1 MSVSVI
7 LNDGDGRIITNPN
20 LMNRKDILAT
30 FVLVASAVAAF
41 GQTPGEAV
49 KGKAL
54 PYNSAGVDIVN
65 LKAPAVPQSTVQPLQ
80 VGSSTPTMLFDAP
93 DGEAKV
99 WGFLGYDM
107 RLGTNAVVNFTT
119 DDPNSYA
126 MVMDY
131 RRDLGVSKYLTAAT
145 FVKDQLYAYAC
156 TYYGF
161 GALIPYGV
169 VKIDPATGEYTLV
182 NQVSMATGLL
192 LADMTYDPVTETIYG
207 IQFNE
212 DMETPANSFT
222 NIYTIDPETGIVDS
236 VARVDYLLYTIAAD
250 VTGDLY
256 GVARDMNLSSS
267 SPQNSFLVKI
277 PAANIEEGDYP
288 AERVGDQKLGYN
300 VYYQQSMEFDRTTHR
315 LWWFAQGQVGNPALV
330 EINYNTGQVNKS
342 AVREMT
348 SSQVQIV
355 ALGIPYQKVDN
366 AAPAS
371 PTNLKGEAGA
381 QGAYSATL
389 TWTNP
394 TKDYMGNALDA
405 LTGVNIYR
413 DGAKVATL
421 SGTATSYT
429 DNALTTAGYYTYRV
443 EAVNSHGNGVYKET
457 RFFVGKD
464 RPGQVRNLVAT
475 PNGTKATLS
484 WNSPEQ
490 GKNGGWYDKSS
501 LTYRVVRMPGN
512 VVVSN
517 SADSTVTDQVD
528 HYAGYTYHITAINNE
543 GEGDTVATAALQF
556 GPSVSIPY
564 TDSLNTQT
572 GFDEWSI
579 LDANHDGTTW
589 YFDAGNK
596 VTNYLYSLNAAN
608 DYLVSPPLVMDA
620 NKQYKISYTYWS
632 SNWVTE
638 SDHTPIMEKMRV
650 YYGEQPT
657 VAGLSNKIAD
667 LGEFH
672 TSSGN
677 YLYGNTIFAPTSSAA
692 NSTGYVAFQACSDG
706 DHGIIYLKDVVIRE
720 YSATDVSDKDLHGS
734 ATANVGYAYS
744 FGVDVCNEGSAPV
757 TGFTIEILDKNTGEE
772 VASRKVD
779 ETVGIGETK
788 NLSVEWTP
796 TKEGKYEFT
805 SRIAFD
811 QDTYPADNIGQKTI
825 YVTVSGSEAKT
836 WLTVNEDVTGGW
848 SFPFNLTV
856 PFTQVQVIYLEK
868 EMQLKNIKLTGMQF
882 VYNAPATMPTTTA
895 TATVSLAPTT
905 ETNFQSWPDDSYNV
919 HFIDA
924 DFTTAY
930 EGDVTLESD
939 VTSSP
944 LIIEFDTPYEYKG
957 GNLIV
962 QYNTELEAQNVL
974 AADEATQPWYHY
986 CDNYNDGD
994 PLRYRTAIFRGM
1006 TPDIDVNRIG
1016 WNYWTPFTMFSYTT
1030 TNGLQ
1035 GVTAPG
1041 SNGIDI
1047 HQQGSSLV
1055 ASKLMAEAE
1064 LYNLNGTLLR
1074 KASNATSMNV
1084 AGVHGPCLL
1093 RFTADGKTATVK
1105 IVVK

>member
-1 MSVSVI
+1 MK
-7 LNDGDGRIITNPN
+7 
-20 LMNRKDILAT
+20 RKNILAT
-30 FVLVASAVAAF
+30 FVLAAVAVTAY
-41 GQTPGEAV
+41 GQPAGEMV

-54 PYNSAGVDIVN
+54 PFNTSNTDIVS
-65 LKAPAVPQSTVQPLQ
+65 LHAPAVAKAPAAPFRA
-80 VGSSTPTMLFDAP
+80 GSSAPTMLYDQA

-119 DDPNSYA
+119 DAPNNYA
-126 MVMDY
+126 MVKDY
-131 RRDLGVSKYLTAAT
+131 KRDLGVSKYITAAT
-145 FVKDQLYAYAC
+145 FVGDQLYGYAC
-156 TYYGF
+156 TFYGF

-169 VKIDPATGEYTLV
+169 VKIDPITGDYTLV
-182 NQVSMATGLL
+182 NQVSMASGLL
-192 LADMTYDPVTETIYG
+192 LNDMTYDPVTETIYG
-207 IQFNE
+207 IQFGE
-212 DMETPANSFT
+212 DMENPTNSYS
-222 NIYTIDPETGIVDS
+222 NIYAIDPETGIVDS

-256 GVARDMNLSSS
+256 GVARDMTLSSS
-267 SPQNSFLVKI
+267 STQNSFLIKI
-277 PAANIEEGDYP
+277 PAADIANGDYP
-288 AERVGDQKLGYN
+288 AERVGNQKLSYN
-300 VYYQQSMEFDRTTHR
+300 IYYQQSMEFDRTTHR

-330 EINYNTGQVNKS
+330 EINYKTGQVNKS

-355 ALGIPYQKVDN
+355 ALGIPYQQVDN

-429 DNALTTAGYYTYRV
+429 DNALSTAGYYTYRV
-443 EAVNSHGNGVYKET
+443 EPANSHGNGVYKET

-484 WNSPEQ
+484 WNSPAQ

-528 HYAGYTYHITAINNE
+528 HYAGYTYQITAINNE

-596 VTNYLYSLNAAN
+596 VTNYFYSLNAAN
-608 DYLVSPPLVMDA
+608 DYLVSPPLLFTA
-620 NKQYKISYTYWS
+620 NKQYKASYTYWS

-657 VAGLSNKIAD
+657 VAGLSNQIAD

-677 YLYGNTIFAPTSSAA
+677 YLYGSTIFAPSYDEGTRE
-692 NSTGYVAFQACSDG
+692 GYVAFQACSDG

-734 ATANVGYAYS
+734 ATANVGYTYS

-757 TGFTIEILDKNTGEE
+757 TGFTIEILDKNTGEV

-796 TKEGKYEFT
+796 TNEGKFEFT

-811 QDTYPADNIGQKTI
+811 QDTYPVDNIGQKTI
-825 YVTVSGSEAKT
+825 NVTVSGSEAKT

-868 EMQLKNIKLTGMQF
+868 EMQLKDIKLTGMQF

-905 ETNFQSWPDDSYNV
+905 ESYFQSWPDDNWNV
-919 HFIDA
+919 HFIDG

-930 EGDVTLESD
+930 EGDVTLQSD

-974 AADEATQPWYHY
+974 PTDEAKQPWYHY
-986 CDNYNDGD
+986 SDNYNDGE

-1030 TNGLQ
+1030 SDGIH
-1035 GVTAPG
+1035 GVINPVK
-1041 SNGIDI
+1041 SGIDI
-1047 HQQGSSLV
+1047 RQQGNVLV
-1055 ASKLMAEAE
+1055 SNMRLEEAE
-1064 LYNLNGTLLR
+1064 LFSVNGTSLL
-1074 KASNATSMNV
+1074 KAANTSTINV
-1084 AGVHGPCLL
+1084 GGVHGPCLL
-1093 RFTADGKTATVK
+1093 RFTVNGQTSTVK
-1105 IVVK
+1105 IVIK

>member
-1 MSVSVI
+1 MK
-7 LNDGDGRIITNPN
+7 RI
-20 LMNRKDILAT
+20 DILAT
-30 FVLVASAVAAF
+30 FVFAAAVTAY
-41 GQTPGEAV
+41 GQPAGEMV

-54 PYNSAGVDIVN
+54 PFNTSSTDIVG
-65 LKAPAVPQSTVQPLQ
+65 LQAPAVAKAPAVPFRA
-80 VGSSTPTMLFDAP
+80 GSAAPTMLYDQA

-119 DDPNSYA
+119 DAPNNYA
-126 MVMDY
+126 MVKDY
-131 RRDLGVSKYLTAAT
+131 KRDLGVSKYITAAT
-145 FVKDQLYAYAC
+145 FVGDQLYGYAC

-161 GALIPYGV
+161 GALVPYGV
-169 VKIDPATGEYTLV
+169 VKIDPITGDYTLLY
-182 NQVSMATGLL
+182 QVSMATGLL
-192 LADMTYDPVTETIYG
+192 LNDMTYDPVTETIYG
-207 IQFNE
+207 IQFGE
-212 DMETPANSFT
+212 DMENPTKSFS
-222 NIYTIDPETGIVDS
+222 NIYAIDPETGIVDS
-236 VARVDYLLYTIAAD
+236 VARVDYLLYAIAAD

-256 GVARDMNLSSS
+256 GVARDMTLDSKST
-267 SPQNSFLVKI
+267 QNSFLIKI
-277 PAANIEEGDYP
+277 PAEDIAVGDYP
-288 AERVGDQKLGYN
+288 AERVGNQKLGYN
-300 VYYQQSMEFDRTTHR
+300 IYYQQSMEFDRTTHR

-330 EINYNTGQVNKS
+330 EINYKTGQVNKS
-342 AVREMT
+342 AVREMS

-371 PTNLKGEAGA
+371 PTKLKGEAGA

-394 TKDYMGNALDA
+394 TKNYMGNALDA

-421 SGTATSYT
+421 PGTATSYT
-429 DNALTTAGYYTYRV
+429 DNALSTAGYYTYRV
-443 EAVNSHGNGVYKET
+443 EPVNSHGNGVYKET

-484 WNSPEQ
+484 WNSPAQ

-517 SADSTVTDQVD
+517 SADSTLTDQVD
-528 HYAGYTYHITAINNE
+528 HYAGYTYLITAINNE

-564 TDSLNTQT
+564 TDSLTTQT

-579 LDANHDGTTW
+579 LDANGDGTTW

-596 VTNYLYSLNAAN
+596 VTNYFYSLNRAN
-608 DYLVSPPLVMDA
+608 DYLVSPPLLFTA
-620 NKQYKISYTYWS
+620 NKQYKASYTYWS
-632 SNWVTE
+632 SNWVE
-638 SDHTPIMEKMRV
+638 DDANHTPIKERMRV

-672 TSSGN
+672 TASGN
-677 YLYGNTIFAPTSSAA
+677 YLYGSTIFAPSHSEGTRE
-692 NSTGYVAFQACSDG
+692 GYVAFHACSDANR
-706 DHGIIYLKDVVIRE
+706 GIIYLKDVVIRE

-757 TGFTIEILDKNTGEE
+757 TGFTIEILDKNTGKV

-779 ETVGIGETK
+779 ETVEIGETK

-811 QDTYPADNIGQKTI
+811 QDTYPADNIGQKTV

-836 WLTVNEDVTGGW
+836 WLTVNEETPELGGW
-848 SFPFNLTV
+848 FIPFNLST
-856 PFTQVQVIYLEK
+856 PFTQIQVIYLEK
-868 EMQLKNIKLTGMQF
+868 EMQLKDIKLTGMQF

-905 ETNFQSWPDDSYNV
+905 ENNFQSWPDDSYNV
-919 HFIDA
+919 HFIDG

-930 EGDVTLESD
+930 EGDVTLQSD
-939 VTSSP
+939 VTSNP

-957 GNLIV
+957 GNLVV
-962 QYNTELEAQNVL
+962 QFNTEVETQNVL
-974 AADEATQPWYHY
+974 KAADATMPWYHY

-994 PLRYRTAIFRGM
+994 PQRYRTAIFRGM
-1006 TPDIDVNRIG
+1006 TSTVDVNRIG
-1016 WNYWTPFTMFSYTT
+1016 WNYWTPYTMFSYTT

-1035 GVTAPG
+1035 GVVSPG

-1047 HQQGSSLV
+1047 HQQGCSLV

-1074 KASNATSMNV
+1074 KATNTTSMNV

>member
-20 LMNRKDILAT
+20 LMNRKDIFAT

-342 AVREMT
+342 AVREMS

-371 PTNLKGEAGA
+371 PTKLKGEAGA

-443 EAVNSHGNGVYKET
+443 EPVNSHGNGVYKET

-757 TGFTIEILDKNTGEE
+757 TGFTIEILDKNTGEV

>member
-1 MSVSVI
+1 MK
-7 LNDGDGRIITNPN
+7 
-20 LMNRKDILAT
+20 RKNILAT
-30 FVLVASAVAAF
+30 FVLAAAAVTAY
-41 GQTPGEAV
+41 GQPAGEMV

-54 PYNSAGVDIVN
+54 PFNTSNTDIVS
-65 LKAPAVPQSTVQPLQ
+65 LHAPAVAKAPAAPFRA
-80 VGSSTPTMLFDAP
+80 GSSAPTMLYDQA

-119 DDPNSYA
+119 DAPNNYA
-126 MVMDY
+126 MVKDY
-131 RRDLGVSKYLTAAT
+131 KRDLGVSKYITAAT
-145 FVKDQLYAYAC
+145 FVGDQLYGYAC
-156 TYYGF
+156 TFYGF

-169 VKIDPATGEYTLV
+169 VKIDPITGDYTLV
-182 NQVSMATGLL
+182 NQVSMASGLL
-192 LADMTYDPVTETIYG
+192 LNDMTYDPVTETIYG
-207 IQFNE
+207 IQFGE
-212 DMETPANSFT
+212 DMENPTNSYS
-222 NIYTIDPETGIVDS
+222 NIYAIDPETGIVDS
-236 VARVDYLLYTIAAD
+236 VARVNYLLYAIAAD

-256 GVARDMNLSSS
+256 GVARDMTLDSKST
-267 SPQNSFLVKI
+267 QNSFLIKI
-277 PAANIEEGDYP
+277 PAADIAVGDYP
-288 AERVGDQKLGYN
+288 AERVGNQKLGYN
-300 VYYQQSMEFDRTTHR
+300 IYYQQSMEFDRTTHR

-330 EINYNTGQVNKS
+330 EINYKTGQVNKS

-355 ALGIPYQKVDN
+355 ALGIPYQQVDN

-405 LTGVNIYR
+405 QTGVNIYR

-429 DNALTTAGYYTYRV
+429 DNALSTAAYYTYRV
-443 EAVNSHGNGVYKET
+443 EPVNSHGNGVYKET

-484 WNSPEQ
+484 WNSPAQ

-528 HYAGYTYHITAINNE
+528 HYAGYTYQITAINNE

-596 VTNYLYSLNAAN
+596 VTNYFYSLNAAN
-608 DYLVSPPLVMDA
+608 DYLVSPPLLFTA
-620 NKQYKISYTYWS
+620 NKQYKASYTYWS

-657 VAGLSNKIAD
+657 VAGLSNQIAD

-677 YLYGNTIFAPTSSAA
+677 YLYGSTVFAPGYDEGTRE
-692 NSTGYVAFQACSDG
+692 GYVAFQACSDG

-734 ATANVGYAYS
+734 ATANVGYTYS

-757 TGFTIEILDKNTGEE
+757 TGFTIEILDKNTGEV

-796 TKEGKYEFT
+796 TNEGKFEFT

-811 QDTYPADNIGQKTI
+811 QDTYPVDNIGQKTI

-905 ETNFQSWPDDSYNV
+905 ESYFQSWPDDNWNV
-919 HFIDA
+919 HFIDG

-930 EGDVTLESD
+930 EGDVTLQSD
-939 VTSSP
+939 VTNSP

-974 AADEATQPWYHY
+974 PTDEAKQPWYHY
-986 CDNYNDGD
+986 SDNYNDGEQ
-994 PLRYRTAIFRGM
+994 LRYRTAIFRGM

-1016 WNYWTPFTMFSYTT
+1016 WNYWTPYTMFSYTT
-1030 TNGLQ
+1030 SDGIH
-1035 GVTAPG
+1035 GVINPVKG
-1041 SNGIDI
+1041 GIDI
-1047 HQQGSSLV
+1047 RQQGNVLV
-1055 ASKLMAEAE
+1055 SNMRLEEAE
-1064 LYNLNGTLLR
+1064 LFSVNGTSLL
-1074 KASNATSMNV
+1074 KAANTSTINV
-1084 AGVHGPCLL
+1084 GGVHGPCLL
-1093 RFTADGKTATVK
+1093 RFTVNGQTSTVK
-1105 IVVK
+1105 IVIK

>member
-1 MSVSVI
+1 MK
-7 LNDGDGRIITNPN
+7 
-20 LMNRKDILAT
+20 RKNILAT
-30 FVLVASAVAAF
+30 FVLAAAAVTAY
-41 GQTPGEAV
+41 GQPAGEMV

-54 PYNSAGVDIVN
+54 PFNTSNTDFVSLHAPAVA
-65 LKAPAVPQSTVQPLQ
+65 KAPAAPFRA
-80 VGSSTPTMLFDAP
+80 GSSAPTMLYDQA

-119 DDPNSYA
+119 DAPNNYA
-126 MVMDY
+126 MVKDY
-131 RRDLGVSKYLTAAT
+131 KRDLGVSKYITAAT
-145 FVKDQLYAYAC
+145 FVGDQLYGYAC
-156 TYYGF
+156 TFYGF

-169 VKIDPATGEYTLV
+169 VKIDPITGDYTLV
-182 NQVSMATGLL
+182 NQVSMASGLL
-192 LADMTYDPVTETIYG
+192 LNDMTYDPVTETIYG
-207 IQFNE
+207 IQFGE
-212 DMETPANSFT
+212 DMENPTNSYS
-222 NIYTIDPETGIVDS
+222 NIYAIDPETGIVDS
-236 VARVDYLLYTIAAD
+236 VARVDYLLYAIAAD

-256 GVARDMNLSSS
+256 GVARDMTLDSKST
-267 SPQNSFLVKI
+267 QNSFLIKI
-277 PAANIEEGDYP
+277 PAADIAVGDYP
-288 AERVGDQKLGYN
+288 AERVGNQKLGYN
-300 VYYQQSMEFDRTTHR
+300 IYYQQSMEFDRTTHR

-330 EINYNTGQVNKS
+330 EINYKTGQVNKS

-355 ALGIPYQKVDN
+355 ALGIPYQQVDN

-429 DNALTTAGYYTYRV
+429 DNALSTAAYYTYRV
-443 EAVNSHGNGVYKET
+443 EPVNSHGNGVYKET

-464 RPGQVRNLVAT
+464 RPGHVRNLVAT

-528 HYAGYTYHITAINNE
+528 HYAGYTYQITAINNE

-596 VTNYLYSLNAAN
+596 VTNYFYSLNAAN
-608 DYLVSPPLVMDA
+608 DYLVSPPLLFTA
-620 NKQYKISYTYWS
+620 NKQYKASYTYWS

-657 VAGLSNKIAD
+657 VAGLSNQIAD

-677 YLYGNTIFAPTSSAA
+677 YLYGSTIFAPGYDEGTRE
-692 NSTGYVAFQACSDG
+692 GYVAFQACSDG

-734 ATANVGYAYS
+734 ATANVGYTYS

-757 TGFTIEILDKNTGEE
+757 TGFTIEILDKNTGEV

-796 TKEGKYEFT
+796 TNEGKFEFT

-811 QDTYPADNIGQKTI
+811 QDTYPVDNIGQKTI
-825 YVTVSGSEAKT
+825 NVTVSGSEAKT

-905 ETNFQSWPDDSYNV
+905 ESYFQSWPDDNWNV
-919 HFIDA
+919 HFIDG

-930 EGDVTLESD
+930 EGDVTLQSD
-939 VTSSP
+939 VTNSP

-974 AADEATQPWYHY
+974 PTDEAKQPWYHY
-986 CDNYNDGD
+986 SDNYNDGEQ
-994 PLRYRTAIFRGM
+994 LRYRTAIFRGM

-1016 WNYWTPFTMFSYTT
+1016 WNYWTPYTMFSYTT
-1030 TNGLQ
+1030 SDGIH
-1035 GVTAPG
+1035 GVINPVKG
-1041 SNGIDI
+1041 GIDI
-1047 HQQGSSLV
+1047 RQQGNVLV
-1055 ASKLMAEAE
+1055 SNMRLEEAE
-1064 LYNLNGTLLR
+1064 LFSVNGTSLL
-1074 KASNATSMNV
+1074 KAANTSTINV
-1084 AGVHGPCLL
+1084 GGVHGPCLL
-1093 RFTADGKTATVK
+1093 RFTVNGQTSTVK
-1105 IVVK
+1105 IVIK